1 MIESGP
7 KLGGHPAQPG
17 SWIFATNGILAGLSQ
32 KMACQN
38 ARITRKMRPVIAGT
52 TFFCNSDTT
61 LYHYI
66 MTGRFA
72 VPVC

>member
-1 MIESGP
+1 MAICSD
-7 KLGGHPAQPG
+7 KAGGYQQLKAALRSCNKQG
-17 SWIFATNGILAGLSQ
+17 GRRAIQ
-32 KMACQN
+32 KISCQN
-38 ARITRKMRPVIAGT
+38 AEIARKMRAFIAGT

>member
-1 MIESGP
+1 MRSFPLPLIALAIPALLVSGCAAEKSESPTTQEAAAAGAP
-7 KLGGHPAQPG
+7 DIGGAVAP
-17 SWIFATNGILAGLSQ
+17 
-32 KMACQN
+32 
-38 ARITRKMRPVIAGT
+38 GT